1 MQAWTR
7 GRESPE
13 RGFHITEDIWQQNG
27 PGPQGRRALVFH
39 HPSGEE
45 RAMAMAIMLINAD
58 PGKDRKAAQALKKIK
73 GVSEIYLVS
82 GLYDVVATIRRSS
95 SEEILATVYDKVRG
109 LSGVRSSHTMFCLE
123 A

>member
-1 MQAWTR
+1 
-7 GRESPE
+7 
-13 RGFHITEDIWQQNG
+13 
-27 PGPQGRRALVFH
+27 
-39 HPSGEE
+39 
-45 RAMAMAIMLINAD
+45 MAMAIMLINAD

-82 GLYDVVATIRRSS
+82 GLYDVVATIRGSN

-109 LSGVRSSHTMFCLE
+109 LSGVRSSHTMFCLK